1 MSARRSAGGYSP
13 NVRAPKASARPRR
26 ALVGVLLSLLL
37 PPVGLVYLWR
47 LGIFPTRGRM
57 LITAVSTVEMMII
70 AILLMP
76 RATLETISPVP
87 GTPARVTAAPES
99 EVLTALSNI
108 EQILLAQETEAPAE
122 TAGTT
127 SIVDQLSAAENEAIL
142 NTIVYTVDSSSARYY
157 HAGPVCGT
165 QQNTRQR
172 PVAEA
177 MAELLGACPDCDPPV
192 LGQSLA
198 TATPEPAE

>member
-26 ALVGVLLSLLL
+26 ALAGVLLSLLL

-47 LGIFPTRGRM
+47 LGVFPVRGRI

-87 GTPARVTAAPES
+87 GTPRCV
-99 EVLTALSNI
+99 
-108 EQILLAQETEAPAE
+108 
-122 TAGTT
+122 
-127 SIVDQLSAAENEAIL
+127 
-142 NTIVYTVDSSSARYY
+142 
-157 HAGPVCGT
+157 
-165 QQNTRQR
+165 
-172 PVAEA
+172 
-177 MAELLGACPDCDPPV
+177 
-192 LGQSLA
+192 
-198 TATPEPAE
+198 

>member
-13 NVRAPKASARPRR
+13 NVRGAEGQRPAAPR
-26 ALVGVLLSLLL
+26 AGRGVLLSLLL

-57 LITAVSTVEMMII
+57 LITAVSTVEMMIV

-99 EVLTALSNI
+99 GGTHRAFEHRAD
-108 EQILLAQETEAPAE
+108 PAR
-122 TAGTT
+122 AG
-127 SIVDQLSAAENEAIL
+127 N
-142 NTIVYTVDSSSARYY
+142 
-157 HAGPVCGT
+157 
-165 QQNTRQR
+165 
-172 PVAEA
+172 
-177 MAELLGACPDCDPPV
+177 
-192 LGQSLA
+192 
-198 TATPEPAE
+198 